1 MMQSHD
7 DLLASMA
14 SKLVKPLWYL
24 EFIAVHPSYQGRGL
38 GHTMMTRL
46 LAEVDN
52 PVVLECTSE
61 QNIPFYEKHGFKLI
75 EKSQLRDPKGNDG
88 DGVSLYMLL
97 RE

>member
-1 MMQSHD
+1 MMQNHN

-14 SKLVKPLWYL
+14 SKGAKPLWYL

-38 GHTMMTRL
+38 GNTMMKSL

-61 QNIPFYEKHGFKLI
+61 QNIPFYEKHGFKLL
-75 EKSQLRDPKGNDG
+75 EKSQLRDPKGSDG
-88 DGVSLYMLL
+88 DGVSLFIFL